1 MAAIP
6 VFHGVVT
13 KAGRLELLD
22 VERVRRRVYLLGM
35 AGKDVEI
42 VIKVHRERRSTRQ
55 NRYYFGVV
63 VPMLA
68 DHCGY
73 EKAEMHELLAMK
85 FLRIEDDPITGSPR
99 RKHTPETETVEFAA
113 YVDACIRLA
122 AELDL
127 VIPEPNEVAA

>member
-6 VFHGVVT
+6 TFHGVVT
-13 KAGRLELLD
+13 RAGRLDLLE
-22 VERVRRRVYLLGM
+22 VERVRRRVYLLSL
-35 AGKDVEI
+35 AGKEVEI
-42 VIKVHRERRSTRQ
+42 TIKVQRERRSTKQ

-68 DHCGY
+68 EHCGY
-73 EKAEMHELLAMK
+73 EKAEMHELLAMR

-113 YVDACIRLA
+113 YVDSCIRLA
-122 AELDL
+122 AEIDL
-127 VIPEPNEVAA
+127 VIPGPNEVAA

>member
-1 MAAIP
+1 MAAVP
-6 VFHGVVT
+6 TFHGVVT

-22 VERVRRRVYLLGM
+22 VERVRRRVYLLGI
-35 AGKDVEI
+35 AGKEVEI
-42 VIKVHRERRSTRQ
+42 VIKVHRERRSTKQ

-63 VPMLA
+63 VPMMA
-68 DHCGY
+68 EHCGY

-85 FLRIEDDPITGSPR
+85 FLRIEDDQITGSPR

-127 VIPEPNEVAA
+127 VIPEPNEVTA